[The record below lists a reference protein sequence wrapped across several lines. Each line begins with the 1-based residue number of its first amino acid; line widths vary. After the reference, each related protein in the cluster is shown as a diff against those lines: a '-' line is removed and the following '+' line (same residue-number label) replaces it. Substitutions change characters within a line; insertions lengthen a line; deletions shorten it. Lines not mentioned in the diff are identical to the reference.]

1 VGARRRDDSSARCGA
16 SSAARVD
23 ARDDRDARRARGRDG
38 GEHRARLR
46 ASRTCAGASATRSAA
61 NRDRGGTGRI
71 DVVVAASRRAAR
83 DRARATMAT
92 TRATMATTTTARGR
106 GRARERDATRRRR
119 AVGVSRAT
127 TTTTRRRWETRAV
140 PTGEAMEIATSQL
153 AGGLET
159 ARAVVGA
166 ATVALIMFQGPKG
179 DGVVNS
185 LNESRMFGSASKA
198 KSAVDYVTYGLIFGF
213 IAMSAVLAAS
223 G

>member
-1 VGARRRDDSSARCGA
+1 M
-16 SSAARVD
+16 
-23 ARDDRDARRARGRDG
+23 
-38 GEHRARLR
+38 R
-46 ASRTCAGASATRSAA
+46 ASGDDGDGA
-61 NRDRGGTGRI
+61 
-71 DVVVAASRRAAR
+71 RAAR
-83 DRARATMAT
+83 
-92 TRATMATTTTARGR
+92 
-106 GRARERDATRRRR
+106 AREDATRRDDDD

-127 TTTTRRRWETRAV
+127 TTTTTRRRDARASLAGDV
-140 PTGEAMEIATSQL
+140 AEIATSQL

-213 IAMSAVLAAS
+213 IAMSAALAAS

>member
-1 VGARRRDDSSARCGA
+1 
-16 SSAARVD
+16 
-23 ARDDRDARRARGRDG
+23 
-38 GEHRARLR
+38 
-46 ASRTCAGASATRSAA
+46 
-61 NRDRGGTGRI
+61 
-71 DVVVAASRRAAR
+71 
-83 DRARATMAT
+83 MAT
-92 TRATMATTTTARGR
+92 TRATMAATTTARGR

-119 AVGVSRAT
+119 AVGVSRASPIVVASSSSSS
-127 TTTTRRRWETRAV
+127 RAV

>member
-1 VGARRRDDSSARCGA
+1 
-16 SSAARVD
+16 
-23 ARDDRDARRARGRDG
+23 
-38 GEHRARLR
+38 
-46 ASRTCAGASATRSAA
+46 
-61 NRDRGGTGRI
+61 
-71 DVVVAASRRAAR
+71 
-83 DRARATMAT
+83 MAT
-92 TRATMATTTTARGR
+92 TRATMATTTTARAR

-127 TTTTRRRWETRAV
+127 TTTTTRRRDARASLAGDV
-140 PTGEAMEIATSQL
+140 AEIATSQL

-213 IAMSAVLAAS
+213 IAMSAALAAS

>member
-1 VGARRRDDSSARCGA
+1 
-16 SSAARVD
+16 
-23 ARDDRDARRARGRDG
+23 
-38 GEHRARLR
+38 
-46 ASRTCAGASATRSAA
+46 
-61 NRDRGGTGRI
+61 
-71 DVVVAASRRAAR
+71 
-83 DRARATMAT
+83 MAT

>member
-1 VGARRRDDSSARCGA
+1 
-16 SSAARVD
+16 
-23 ARDDRDARRARGRDG
+23 
-38 GEHRARLR
+38 
-46 ASRTCAGASATRSAA
+46 
-61 NRDRGGTGRI
+61 
-71 DVVVAASRRAAR
+71 
-83 DRARATMAT
+83 MAT

-119 AVGVSRAT
+119 AVGVSRA